1 VEKGLRQA
9 AEHSSDSGRE
19 TMTIEEADEVIK
31 SLKSMLIAARTERD
45 RLKSEN
51 SKQAL
56 RLAGAIMLLQAAKDA
71 LPSDDMVYLRIREFL
86 DNEVGA
92 E

>member
-1 VEKGLRQA
+1 
-9 AEHSSDSGRE
+9 
-19 TMTIEEADEVIK
+19 MTIEEADEVVE

-56 RLAGAIMLLQAAKDA
+56 RLAGAIMLLKAAKDA

-86 DNEVGA
+86 DNEVAA